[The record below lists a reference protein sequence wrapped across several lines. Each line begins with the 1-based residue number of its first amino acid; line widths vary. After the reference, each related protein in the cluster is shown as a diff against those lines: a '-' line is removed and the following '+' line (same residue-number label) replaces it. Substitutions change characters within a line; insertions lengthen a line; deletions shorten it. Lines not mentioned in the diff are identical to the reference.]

1 MTGKGLREDRKE
13 RDHGGFPLLL
23 FRFLI
28 KAFRNDGYG
37 GDCGN
42 GKEDTPIQEWRTH
55 RRVFLLSSPAP
66 PREGVPGFPA
76 KSPIWQGGKG
86 RGFFLRNFTLTL
98 ALSLGG

>member
-37 GDCGN
+37 GDCGVQ
-42 GKEDTPIQEWRTH
+42 K
-55 RRVFLLSSPAP
+55 RRDKGGLLLFLP
-66 PREGVPGFPA
+66 PPLAGGTKGGGF
-76 KSPIWQGGKG
+76 
-86 RGFFLRNFTLTL
+86 
-98 ALSLGG
+98 